1 MYCEICLQAMA
12 LWFVVFNY
20 LTRDMT
26 SSVWI
31 KTERMLPLNY
41 LRQYATGLIDPVEVI
56 TQ

>member
-31 KTERMLPLNY
+31 KTERMLPSIIYDNM
-41 LRQYATGLIDPVEVI
+41 ATGLIDPVEGI